1 MFNKYKQCAQWHLGF
16 QTELEREIQLSLWVT
31 FTLWGGKIL
40 CRGLRHSIC
49 NHFNGQMPCGQ
60 EVVAGLT
67 NSTGLVLCGGE
78 SPAQQIWPYGAQ
90 SEDTLLY
97 FHSIGDGVLGQGISG
112 NQALKH
118 ATIFR
123 LFDLTLKDSFNKT
136 QITEGGGGGALG
148 GGCSCKCL
156 ATRKGILGALK
167 PTDNQAQQTHYIR
180 RCVLYACLR
189 YRCRGSEAAP
199 GG

>member
-1 MFNKYKQCAQWHLGF
+1 MLRQ
-16 QTELEREIQLSLWVT
+16 EI
-31 FTLWGGKIL
+31 
-40 CRGLRHSIC
+40 
-49 NHFNGQMPCGQ
+49 
-60 EVVAGLT
+60 
-67 NSTGLVLCGGE
+67 
-78 SPAQQIWPYGAQ
+78 
-90 SEDTLLY
+90 SE
-97 FHSIGDGVLGQGISG
+97 

-136 QITEGGGGGALG
+136 RITEGGGGGG
-148 GGCSCKCL
+148 GVGGVWGCSSKCL

-189 YRCRGSEAAP
+189 YRWRGSEEAP